1 MKLNEIGFSMEYFTA
16 DFSRFSS
23 TNVETCYLG
32 EWPSDLIISEIF
44 LQFPKVFSCL
54 AIREVTRVH
63 SHISS
68 TNVKICFS
76 GGQLETRHQIQA
88 FQGLP

>member
-1 MKLNEIGFSMEYFTA
+1 MEYFTA

-23 TNVETCYLG
+23 TNVETCYLS
-32 EWPSDLIISEIF
+32 EWPSDPIISEIF
-44 LQFPKVFSCL
+44 LQFPKVFSRL
-54 AIREVTRVH
+54 AIREATRVH

-68 TNVKICFS
+68 TNVKICLS
-76 GGQLETRHQIQA
+76 GGQLETCHQIQA